1 MPHSSPQTPFRVHW
15 RSPAAAAQDSISTE
29 ADGKCLW
36 QVDIMKGLRDKAERL
51 RKQSRSLFS
60 NNMPSKG
67 EGAGRRGTAILG
79 FFGQLVTKVSN
90 GKNTH
95 NIKAES

>member
-1 MPHSSPQTPFRVHW
+1 
-15 RSPAAAAQDSISTE
+15 
-29 ADGKCLW
+29 
-36 QVDIMKGLRDKAERL
+36 
-51 RKQSRSLFS
+51 
-60 NNMPSKG
+60 MPSKG

-79 FFGQLVTKVSN
+79 FFGKLVMKVSN